1 MPGGKAAEP
10 HRAGAVV
17 PAEDD
22 MELCI
27 TKSSVVDDA
36 QATADEPEH
45 HVRSPAC
52 VLSPWF
58 YSETRIREQCAEGY
72 GRRRSL
78 RRSMPSHRRG
88 MHMTDNVLLVSK

>member
-45 HVRSPAC
+45 HVRSP
-52 VLSPWF
+52 VRSFWPSPHIA
-58 YSETRIREQCAEGY
+58 YVPRLLPS
-72 GRRRSL
+72 
-78 RRSMPSHRRG
+78 PSH
-88 MHMTDNVLLVSK
+88 HLCPLAPSPVFL